1 MGKKIRRIALLL
13 GLLLLLGGCLSQG
26 GEEFYALP
34 QLPQDY
40 LALQETINEVI
51 SELGAEYAAPASGS
65 NSQNIQMQDL
75 DGDGTRE
82 TAVAFF
88 RVTSTEKPLKIYFFR
103 QNPASGEYETAWIIE
118 GEGTG
123 IYSVSFDNLGG
134 TADKEV
140 IISWQISSTVRSL
153 AAYSLQ
159 YDSNAVEL
167 MRSGYTRYALMDM
180 TEDNEKEII
189 LVHLDT
195 VENSSNAE
203 LYDYD
208 AGVMVMKSQ
217 VHLSMNITAV
227 QAAKAG
233 NLSDNSPALFVTS
246 AFGEN
251 AGRVTD
257 IITMRDGALCNLTL
271 NENSGMSTS
280 TVRYY
285 SDFGD
290 VNGKDID
297 GDGVLELPM
306 PEELPPV
313 NETATRMYVLHWY
326 QYSPEGAAIQVCTTF
341 HCYDD
346 SWYIVLPDEWQGQIS
361 AVRQESFGSTA
372 ASERAITFYHYETE
386 TGEDGEEQIKAEQ
399 FLTVYRLT
407 GTNRTFRA
415 ALEGRFVIIE
425 TTDVIYAA
433 RFWASKWDCGLTE
446 ETFYER
452 FNRIVTA
459 WSAEN

>member
-1 MGKKIRRIALLL
+1 MGKKIRRIGLLL

-40 LALQETINEVI
+40 LALQGTINKVMD
-51 SELGAEYAAPASGS
+51 ELGAEYAAPSSGS
-65 NSQNIQMQDL
+65 NSQNIQLQDL

-88 RVTSTEKPLKIYFFR
+88 RVTSEEKPLKIYFFR
-103 QNPASGEYETAWIIE
+103 RNVVSGEYETVWVIE

-134 TADKEV
+134 TAEKEV
-140 IISWQISSTVRSL
+140 VVSWQISATVRSL

-159 YDSNAVEL
+159 NDSNAVEL

-180 TEDNEKEII
+180 TMDNEKEIV

-217 VHLSMNITAV
+217 VHLSMNITAI
-227 QAAKAG
+227 QAAKTG

-257 IITMRDGALCNLTL
+257 IITMKDGALCNLTW
-271 NENSGMSTS
+271 NETSGMSTS

-297 GDGVLELPM
+297 GDGAFELPM
-306 PEELPPV
+306 PEELPLV
-313 NETATRMYVLHWY
+313 NETTARMYVLHWY
-326 QYSPEGAAIQVCTTF
+326 QYSPEGAAIRACTTF

-361 AVRQESFGSTA
+361 AMRQESFGSTA

-386 TGEDGEEQIKAEQ
+386 TGEDGEKRIRAEQ

-407 GTNRTFRA
+407 GTNRTSRA

-425 TTDVIYAA
+425 TADVIYAA
-433 RFWASKWDCGLTE
+433 RFWESRWDCGLNQ
-446 ETFYER
+446 ETLYER

>member
-1 MGKKIRRIALLL
+1 MGKKIRRIGLLL

-51 SELGAEYAAPASGS
+51 NELGAEYAAPSSGS
-65 NSQNIQMQDL
+65 NSQNIQMQDM

-140 IISWQISSTVRSL
+140 VVSWQISATVRSL

-159 YDSNAVEL
+159 SDSNAVEL

-180 TEDNEKEII
+180 TEDDKKEII

-195 VENSSNAE
+195 VENNSSVE

-208 AGVMVMKSQ
+208 AGLMVMKSQ
-217 VHLSMNITAV
+217 VHLSMNITAI
-227 QAAKAG
+227 QAAKTG

-246 AFGEN
+246 AFGES

-257 IITMRDGALCNLTL
+257 IITMKDGALCNLTM
-271 NENSGMSTS
+271 NENNGMSTS

-297 GDGVLELPM
+297 GDGVIELPV
-306 PEELPPV
+306 PEELPLV
-313 NETATRMYVLHWY
+313 NETSAQMYVLHWY
-326 QYSPEGAAIQVCTTF
+326 QYSPEGAAIRVCSTF

-346 SWYIVLPDEWQGQIS
+346 SWYIVLPDRWVGQVS
-361 AVRQESFGSTA
+361 AARQETYGSTA
-372 ASERAITFYHYETE
+372 AYERAITFYHYETVE
-386 TGEDGEEQIKAEQ
+386 GKNGEEQINAEQ
-399 FLTVYRLT
+399 FLTIYRLT

-433 RFWASKWDCGLTE
+433 RFWSSKWDCGLTK
-446 ETFYER
+446 ETLYEQ